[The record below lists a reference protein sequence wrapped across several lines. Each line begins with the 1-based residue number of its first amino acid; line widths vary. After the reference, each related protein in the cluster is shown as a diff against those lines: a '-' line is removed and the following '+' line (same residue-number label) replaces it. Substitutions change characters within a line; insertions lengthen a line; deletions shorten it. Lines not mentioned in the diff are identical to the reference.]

1 MFLKHN
7 GTREAFLPERRFS
20 AAILPTDDVS
30 QVPAGVMTKDLLTCL
45 LSNHT
50 RTPRAKSMA
59 DSRSVVLAS
68 LVTEVRGVMFYEFQ
82 ECGASWGDR
91 VTLVRRPD
99 DHHDV
104 NCVDVRFVH
113 GMRSFLLCH
122 LAAEVA
128 AHLSP
133 LLCDVSLGASG

>member
-1 MFLKHN
+1 
-7 GTREAFLPERRFS
+7 
-20 AAILPTDDVS
+20 
-30 QVPAGVMTKDLLTCL
+30 
-45 LSNHT
+45 
-50 RTPRAKSMA
+50 MA

-68 LVTEVRGVMFYEFQ
+68 LVAEVRGVMFYELQ

-104 NCVDVRFVH
+104 NCVDVRFVC
-113 GMRSFLLCH
+113 GMRSFLLGH

-128 AHLSP
+128 AYLSP
-133 LLCDVSLGASG
+133 LLCDLSLEASG